1 MSDNKK
7 NLEQHEL
14 EKIRMKKL
22 RAMMEAKK
30 MKEATQERVI
40 SITEKID
47 YVLQVVLA
55 PDAFDYLINLK
66 NKEPHVYQLVY
77 NELISPEVVQNI
89 NYLLAIIRQRGGVPR
104 KIPLEAIMYLERK
117 VKGIRGKIQ
126 VKRGDEIMDLGSFL
140 SKE

>member
-1 MSDNKK
+1 MSDNNK

-104 KIPLEAIMYLERK
+104 KIPLEAIMYLKRK